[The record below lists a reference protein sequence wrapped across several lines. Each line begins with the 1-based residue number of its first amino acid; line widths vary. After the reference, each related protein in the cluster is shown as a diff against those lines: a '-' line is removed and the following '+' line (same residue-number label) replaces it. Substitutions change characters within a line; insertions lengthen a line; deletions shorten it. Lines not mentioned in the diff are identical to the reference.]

1 MATKPKLKKKPAAD
15 HAQAKDKSLMDSAH
29 QVWMAGLAAFNRAQ
43 GEGGK
48 LFENLVREGVALEQK
63 TRRFATGKVDEAR
76 DVVETKVAQVRERA
90 QDTWD
95 RLEKVF
101 EDRVARALTKLGV
114 PARDELQALLDR
126 VEELNRSIRKGS
138 ARAEVANAG
147 PARRAPRKAARKSAR
162 KA

>member
-1 MATKPKLKKKPAAD
+1 MATKPKLKKKSTAEQA
-15 HAQAKDKSLMDSAH
+15 HAKSGTLMDSAQ
-29 QVWMAGLAAFNRAQ
+29 QVWMAGLAAFSRAQ

-48 LFENLVREGVALEQK
+48 LFENLVREGVTIEQK

-76 DVVETKVAQVRERA
+76 DAVETKVAQVRERA
-90 QDTWD
+90 HDTWD

-114 PARDELQALLDR
+114 PGRDEMQALLDR
-126 VEELNRSIRKGS
+126 VEELNRSIRKG
-138 ARAEVANAG
+138 VAKSEAPKAK
-147 PARRAPRKAARKSAR
+147 PARRAPRKTAR